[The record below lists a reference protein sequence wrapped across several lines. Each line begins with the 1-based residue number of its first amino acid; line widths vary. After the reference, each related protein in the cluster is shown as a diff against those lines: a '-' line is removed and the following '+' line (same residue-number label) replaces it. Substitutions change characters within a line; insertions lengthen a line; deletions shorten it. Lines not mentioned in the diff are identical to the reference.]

1 MPASGKPGPSHL
13 VVLIGFS
20 RAERESEP
28 QRVSAFQVFPAS
40 LLLMSPWPKKVIWS
54 SRDLSDGEADP
65 ISGWEGQQSLWK
77 GGKPVG
83 MRAAWEGGHVMMRK
97 RNGVCSSLMTL
108 SPTLSNHLVRRN
120 EGCPPTRYRYSCRE
134 GKHTGNRT
142 CKRHLRGRGRG
153 PAPPAFGRRNSFSV
167 LSRLKHEKFVC
178 GEPRTLFYGGYKAF
192 FVF

>member
-1 MPASGKPGPSHL
+1 MVKPRCERWRSRPHLWMEGPAEPL
-13 VVLIGFS
+13 
-20 RAERESEP
+20 ERGQACGNEN
-28 QRVSAFQVFPAS
+28 S
-40 LLLMSPWPKKVIWS
+40 LGL
-54 SRDLSDGEADP
+54 
-65 ISGWEGQQSLWK
+65 Q
-77 GGKPVG
+77 
-83 MRAAWEGGHVMMRK
+83 WEGGHVMMRK
-97 RNGVCSSLMTL
+97 RNGVCSSLTTL
-108 SPTLSNHLVRRN
+108 SPTLSNHLVKRN
-120 EGCPPTRYRYSCRE
+120 EGCPPTWYRYSCRE